1 MSIRVAKLAH
11 IFYIVLPVLYIYV
24 SSCLFGLTGPVL
36 KTHKYLFMLIIILV
50 LFLIFVN
57 NIHQLFSKRIFSSIE
72 LNSFGKSDE
81 KLKRSF
87 VTGCVKP
94 TVFACNNCPSVL
106 NLLFLPYTGSPTIG

>member
-57 NIHQLFSKRIFSSIE
+57 NINQLFYKRIFSRIY
-72 LNSFGKSDE
+72 LYFYVKTVVII
-81 KLKRSF
+81 KCSF
-87 VTGCVKP
+87 VF
-94 TVFACNNCPSVL
+94 VFL
-106 NLLFLPYTGSPTIG
+106 MTKLFIY

>member
-1 MSIRVAKLAH
+1 MSIRVAKLAY

-87 VTGCVKP
+87 VTGCVNP

>member
-1 MSIRVAKLAH
+1 

-57 NIHQLFSKRIFSSIE
+57 NIHQLFSKRIFSCIE

-87 VTGCVKP
+87 VIGCVTP

-106 NLLFLPYTGSPTIG
+106 NLLFLPYTVSPTIEYPI

>member
-57 NIHQLFSKRIFSSIE
+57 IINHIFSSIE